1 MQVQPRD
8 RRAKGKTGHLTTVA
22 TPMKVRKA
30 VIPVAGLGTRFLPAT
45 KTVPKEL
52 LPIVDVPSIQYVV
65 QEAVDAG
72 IQEII
77 FVTGRGKDGIEDH
90 FDEAPELEQIL
101 AERGQTEMVAM
112 LRRIAEMTEVV
123 SVRQKKPLGLG
134 HAVLCAR
141 DLVGNEPFA
150 VMLADDLIDS
160 EVPCI
165 RQLLEIFEEKK
176 ESVIALMKV
185 PEEEVHRY
193 GVIRGKEVNKGL
205 YQVEATVEKPP
216 AREAPS
222 RMAII
227 GRYILRPEIFA
238 ILENLP
244 AGKGGEIQLTDGLS
258 QLVQDRKVFGC
269 EFQGERYDIGD
280 KLGFV
285 RATVAYA
292 LKRSDLRDRVVE
304 YLRTTI
310 S

>member
-1 MQVQPRD
+1 
-8 RRAKGKTGHLTTVA
+8 
-22 TPMKVRKA
+22 MKLRKA

-52 LPIVDVPSIQYVV
+52 LPIVDIPSIQYVV

-72 IQEII
+72 IEEII

-90 FDEAPELEQIL
+90 FDDAPELEQVL
-101 AERGQTEMVAM
+101 ADRGQQEMVKM

-141 DLVGNEPFA
+141 DLVGAEPFA

-160 EVPCI
+160 ETPCI
-165 RQLLEIFEEKK
+165 RQLSDIFDRTD
-176 ESVIALMKV
+176 ESVVALMEV
-185 PEEEVHRY
+185 PETEVQQY
-193 GVIRGKEVNKGL
+193 GIIKGKVVQERL

-216 AREAPS
+216 AKEAPS

-227 GRYILRPEIFA
+227 GRYVLRPEIFS
-238 ILENLP
+238 ILQNLP
-244 AGKGGEIQLTDGLS
+244 PGKGGEIQLTDGLA
-258 QLVQDRKVFGC
+258 QLVRERKVYGC
-269 EFQGERYDIGD
+269 EFLGDRYDIGD
-280 KLGFV
+280 KFGFV

-292 LKRSDLRDRVVE
+292 LKRPDLKDKLLE
-304 YLRTTI
+304 YLKTTK
-310 S
+310 

>member
-1 MQVQPRD
+1 
-8 RRAKGKTGHLTTVA
+8 
-22 TPMKVRKA
+22 MKLRKA

-52 LPIVDVPSIQYVV
+52 LPIVDIPSIQYVV

-72 IQEII
+72 IEEII

-90 FDEAPELEQIL
+90 FDDAPELEQVL
-101 AERGQTEMVAM
+101 ADRGQQEMVKM

-141 DLVGNEPFA
+141 DLVGAEPFA

-160 EVPCI
+160 ETPCI
-165 RQLLEIFEEKK
+165 RQLSDIFERTD
-176 ESVIALMKV
+176 ESVVALMEV
-185 PEEEVHRY
+185 PETEVQQY
-193 GVIRGKEVNKGL
+193 GIIKGKVVQERL

-216 AREAPS
+216 AKEAPS

-227 GRYILRPEIFA
+227 GRYVLRPEIFS
-238 ILENLP
+238 ILQKLP
-244 AGKGGEIQLTDGLS
+244 PGKGGEIQLTDGLA
-258 QLVQDRKVFGC
+258 QLVRERKVYGC
-269 EFQGERYDIGD
+269 EFLGDRYDIGD
-280 KLGFV
+280 KFGFV

-292 LKRSDLRDRVVE
+292 LKRPDLKDKLLE
-304 YLRTTI
+304 YLKTTK
-310 S
+310 

>member
-1 MQVQPRD
+1 
-8 RRAKGKTGHLTTVA
+8 
-22 TPMKVRKA
+22 MKLRKA

-52 LPIVDVPSIQYVV
+52 LPIVDIPSIQYVV

-72 IQEII
+72 IEEII

-90 FDEAPELEQIL
+90 FDEAPELEQVL
-101 AERGQTEMVAM
+101 ADRGHDELVKM

-160 EVPCI
+160 ATPCI
-165 RQLLEIFEEKK
+165 RQLLDIFQTSN
-176 ESVIALMKV
+176 ESVVALMEV
-185 PEEEVHRY
+185 PPTEVHQY
-193 GVIRGKEVNKGL
+193 GVIKGKLVKERL
-205 YQVEATVEKPP
+205 YEIEAMVEKPS
-216 AREAPS
+216 ANEAPS

-227 GRYILRPEIFA
+227 GRYVLRPEIFP
-238 ILENLP
+238 ILQNLP
-244 AGKGGEIQLTDGLS
+244 SGKGGEIQLTDGLA
-258 QLVQDRKVFGC
+258 QLVRERKIYGC
-269 EFQGERYDIGD
+269 EFAGDRYDIGD
-280 KLGFV
+280 KFGFV

-292 LKRSDLRDRVVE
+292 LKRPDLKDKVLE
-304 YLRTTI
+304 YLK
-310 S
+310 SAKN

>member
-1 MQVQPRD
+1 
-8 RRAKGKTGHLTTVA
+8 
-22 TPMKVRKA
+22 MKLRKA

-72 IQEII
+72 IEEII

-90 FDEAPELEQIL
+90 FDDAPELEQVL
-101 AERGQTEMVAM
+101 AERGQHELVKM

-141 DLVGNEPFA
+141 DLVGDEPFA

-160 EVPCI
+160 DKPCI
-165 RQLLEIFEEKK
+165 RQLLEIFDQTD
-176 ESVIALMKV
+176 ESVVALMEV
-185 PEEEVHRY
+185 PEMEVHQY
-193 GVIRGKEVNKGL
+193 GIIKGKVMKERL

-216 AREAPS
+216 AKEAPS

-227 GRYILRPEIFA
+227 GRYVLRPEIFSILQKLPSGRVARFSLPMVWLNWCESVKVSAASFSA
-238 ILENLP
+238 IVTIS
-244 AGKGGEIQLTDGLS
+244 AT
-258 QLVQDRKVFGC
+258 V
-269 EFQGERYDIGD
+269 
-280 KLGFV
+280 GFV
-285 RATVAYA
+285 RATIAYA
-292 LKRSDLRDRVVE
+292 LKKPDLKDKV
-304 YLRTTI
+304 L
-310 S
+310 SF

>member
-1 MQVQPRD
+1 
-8 RRAKGKTGHLTTVA
+8 
-22 TPMKVRKA
+22 MKIRKA

-52 LPIVDVPSIQYVV
+52 LPIIDIPSIQYVV

-101 AERGQTEMVAM
+101 AERGQTATLDM

-141 DLVGNEPFA
+141 DLVGDEPFA
-150 VMLADDLIDS
+150 VMLADDLIDA
-160 EVPCI
+160 ETPGI
-165 RQLLEIFEEKK
+165 RQLVEIFTETE
-176 ESVIALMKV
+176 ESVVALMKV
-185 PEEEVHRY
+185 PLDEVHQY
-193 GVIRGKEVNKGL
+193 GVIAGKEVKPRF
-205 YQVEATVEKPP
+205 YAVEATVEKP
-216 AREAPS
+216 AAKDAPS
-222 RMAII
+222 QLAII
-227 GRYILRPEIFA
+227 GRYVLRPEIFS
-238 ILENLP
+238 ILQTLP
-244 AGKGGEIQLTDGLS
+244 PGRGGEIQLTDGLAR
-258 QLVQDRKVFGC
+258 LVQERKIFGC
-269 EFQGERYDIGD
+269 EFTGDRYDIGD

-292 LKRSDLRDRVVE
+292 LKRKDLRDKLLD
-304 YLRTTI
+304 YLK
-310 S
+310 SLKN

>member
-1 MQVQPRD
+1 
-8 RRAKGKTGHLTTVA
+8 L
-22 TPMKVRKA
+22 RKA

-52 LPIVDVPSIQYVV
+52 LPIVDIPSIQYVV

-72 IQEII
+72 IEEII

-90 FDEAPELEQIL
+90 FDEAPELEQVL
-101 AERGQTEMVAM
+101 ADRGNNEMVKM

-160 EVPCI
+160 AKPCI
-165 RQLLEIFEEKK
+165 RQLLDIFQTSN
-176 ESVIALMKV
+176 ESVVALMEV
-185 PEEEVHRY
+185 PPAEVHQY
-193 GVIRGKEVNKGL
+193 GVIKGKLVKERL
-205 YQVEATVEKPP
+205 YEVEAMVEKPP
-216 AREAPS
+216 ASEAPS

-227 GRYILRPEIFA
+227 GRYVLRPEIFP
-238 ILENLP
+238 ILQDLP
-244 AGKGGEIQLTDGLS
+244 SGKGGEIQLTDGLA
-258 QLVQDRKVFGC
+258 QLVRERKIYGC
-269 EFQGERYDIGD
+269 EFDGDRYDIGD
-280 KLGFV
+280 KFGFV

-292 LKRSDLRDRVVE
+292 LKRPDLKDKLLE
-304 YLRTTI
+304 YLKSPKT
-310 S
+310 

>member
-1 MQVQPRD
+1 
-8 RRAKGKTGHLTTVA
+8 
-22 TPMKVRKA
+22 MKLRKA

-52 LPIVDVPSIQYVV
+52 LPIVDIPSIQYVV
-65 QEAVDAG
+65 QEAVEAG
-72 IQEII
+72 IREII

-101 AERGQTEMVAM
+101 AERGQAEMVRQ

-150 VMLADDLIDS
+150 IMLADDLIDNDK
-160 EVPCI
+160 PCI
-165 RQLLEIFEEKK
+165 RQLLEIFEQYD
-176 ESVIALMKV
+176 ESVIALMEV
-185 PEEEVHRY
+185 PQEEVHRY
-193 GVIRGKEVNKGL
+193 GVIKGKTLSQRL
-205 YQVEATVEKPP
+205 YQIDAMVEKPP
-216 AREAPS
+216 AQEAPS

-258 QLVQDRKVFGC
+258 QLVRKRKVYGC
-269 EFQGERYDIGD
+269 VFEGERYDIGD

-292 LKRSDLRDRVVE
+292 LKRADLRDKVME
-304 YLRTTI
+304 YLKTVI

>member
-1 MQVQPRD
+1 
-8 RRAKGKTGHLTTVA
+8 
-22 TPMKVRKA
+22 MKLRKA

-72 IQEII
+72 IEEII

-90 FDEAPELEQIL
+90 FDDAPELEQVL
-101 AERGQTEMVAM
+101 ADRGQHELVKM

-141 DLVGNEPFA
+141 DLVGDEPFA

-160 EVPCI
+160 DKPCI
-165 RQLLEIFEEKK
+165 RQLLEIFEQTE
-176 ESVIALMKV
+176 ESVVALMEV
-185 PEEEVHRY
+185 PEMDVHQY
-193 GVIRGKEVNKGL
+193 GIIKGKVLKERL
-205 YQVEATVEKPP
+205 YQIEATVEKPP
-216 AREAPS
+216 TKEAPS

-227 GRYILRPEIFA
+227 GRYVLRPEIFS
-238 ILENLP
+238 ILQKLP
-244 AGKGGEIQLTDGLS
+244 SGKGGEIQLTDGLA
-258 QLVQDRKVFGC
+258 QLVCERKVYGC
-269 EFQGERYDIGD
+269 EFLGDRYDIGD
-280 KLGFV
+280 KFGFV

-292 LKRSDLRDRVVE
+292 LKRPDLKDKVFE
-304 YLRTTI
+304 YLKSTI